1 MKPHDTFALGSL
13 ADVIDETQK
22 SSTLSKLVYPE
33 EQEDEKQAKKTTKEY
48 ITKLSRKR

>member
-33 EQEDEKQAKKTTKEY
+33 EQED
-48 ITKLSRKR
+48 KRVHNKIKSIHWTGY